1 MINPVSSGIKINKL
15 LHFIINLARMMG
27 FEAMTANM
35 NDGFV
40 EAILRS
46 LRKGFLDKNVYSQLK
61 VTSNIQEFKLVLEDS
76 DYGADI
82 FAN

>member
-1 MINPVSSGIKINKL
+1 
-15 LHFIINLARMMG
+15 MG